1 MSGNIQKLPI
11 LPMRTMIV
19 FPHCVEMMQ
28 ISRPRSLRLLKE
40 LTESR
45 DPIAMVPLRNGGDQ
59 VNSVDDL
66 CDIGV
71 LARPL
76 VIQPSK
82 DETLSVTFEATRRL
96 ALERLI
102 SDDPYLVG
110 EFSEIE
116 EESVSSAIEKTA
128 QKVYS
133 YAVRLLHSDSHYTP
147 EIYEIFKANRDDLSR
162 FVDVVSHHLHFSFE
176 AKRELLIGKSLRE
189 RMICLLDFLSEECQR
204 LELEDELKIKVED
217 AINKSQREFFLRA
230 KLKEIRRELG
240 EDYEDDNAAASYR
253 KRISVLSDLP
263 IEVKEQLL
271 LETERLKILSTA
283 SAEYGSIKRYLDWL
297 LAIPWTHIRSDK
309 KDLNAVEKIIDR
321 NFFGG
326 DDIKER
332 ITEYLATRQLSE
344 EVSAPVLC
352 MCGPLGTGKA
362 SLAGSIATAL
372 DRELVRFSVA
382 GFSSVAELRGEPH
395 TLEGAMPGKIVRSLI
410 DTDCMNPVF
419 LIEDLDKLAGD
430 EGRVA
435 IALAFLD
442 LIDPRQNRRYF
453 DDYVSLPID
462 LSRVIFIFSMH
473 SAELVPDSLLERM
486 EVIEFSGY
494 VDREKIAIAEKHLV
508 PSLLAKHGIEPLELK
523 ISTGALRN
531 LIRSYTM
538 EAGLSQVKARIESL
552 CRKYSKAK
560 ATASKPVK
568 WVVTEDN
575 LEKYFGPPIFIP
587 ETAESQPEI
596 GVAAGV
602 AWTGAGGDIMM
613 IEGLK
618 MRGSGGV
625 VCTGSLGDVM
635 RESVQAAHSFVRS
648 KADLLQIP
656 YDDFA
661 HYDIHIHFP
670 QGAIPKDGPSAGVT
684 ISLVMASVMS
694 DRPIRNDIAM
704 TGEVS
709 LRGKVLAV
717 SGIKEK
723 VAAAHRA
730 GIFKIVLPAQNKKD
744 VKHLPRE
751 LREQMEFIYI
761 ERTDELFEIAL
772 LDYEPGSE
780 TLQDLMMMELRR
792 QAADEESLPQKSK
805 VKRSAKRRKSGSD
818 DGTPDSKKPSRNKGK
833 TKRKRNK

>member
-1 MSGNIQKLPI
+1 MSKKERKLPI
-11 LPMRTMIV
+11 LPMRTTIV
-19 FPHCVEMMQ
+19 FPSCVETMQ
-28 ISRPRSLRLLKE
+28 ISRPRSLRMMKE
-40 LTESR
+40 LEKSH
-45 DPIAMVPLRNGGDQ
+45 DLIAMVPLQPGVEDIR
-59 VNSVDDL
+59 SSDDL
-66 CDIGV
+66 CQIGV

-76 VIQPSK
+76 VIQPSR
-82 DETLSVTFEATRRL
+82 DETYSVTFEASRRL
-96 ALERLI
+96 VLKSIVSEQ
-102 SDDPYLVG
+102 PFYVG
-110 EFSEIE
+110 IFE
-116 EESVSSAIEKTA
+116 EVEVDGSATGLEKTV
-128 QKVYS
+128 QKVYN
-133 YAVRLLHSDSHYTP
+133 YAVRLLNSDSHYSP
-147 EIYEIFKANRDDLSR
+147 EIYEILKSNRDEVVR

-176 AKRELLIGKSLRE
+176 AKRELLIAKTLKE
-189 RMICLLDFLSEECQR
+189 RIFHLLDFLSEECQR
-204 LELEDELKIKVED
+204 LEIEDELKIKVED
-217 AINKSQREFFLRA
+217 AINRSQREFFLRA

-240 EDYEDDNAAASYR
+240 EDFEEDNAAASYR
-253 KRISVLSDLP
+253 KRIALLKDLP
-263 IEVKEQLL
+263 VEVKEQLF

-297 LAIPWTHIRSDK
+297 LAIPWNNIRSDK
-309 KDLNAVEKIIDR
+309 KNLVDVENIIEK

-326 DDIKER
+326 DDIKEG

-352 MCGPLGTGKA
+352 LSGPSGTGKA
-362 SLAGSIATAL
+362 SLASSIATAL

-395 TLEGAMPGKIVRSLI
+395 TLEGAMPGKIIRSLI
-410 DTDCMNPVF
+410 DTGCMNPVF
-419 LIEDLDKLAGD
+419 LIEDLDKLAND
-430 EGRVA
+430 ESRVA

-442 LIDPRQNRRYF
+442 LIDPRQNRRYI
-453 DDYVSLPID
+453 DDYISLPID

-473 SAELVPDSLLERM
+473 STEMIPDSLLERM

-508 PSLLAKHGIEPLELK
+508 PSLLAKHGIEPNELK
-523 ISTGALRN
+523 VTAGALRN
-531 LIRSYTM
+531 LIRNYTM
-538 EAGLSQVKARIESL
+538 EAGLSQVKSRIESL

-560 ATASKPVK
+560 ATASKSVK

-661 HYDIHIHFP
+661 NYDIHIHFP

-730 GIFKIVLPAQNKKD
+730 GIFKFVLPAQNKKD
-744 VKHLPRE
+744 IKHLPKD
-751 LREQMEFIYI
+751 LRDQMEFIYI
-761 ERTDELFEIAL
+761 ERTDELFEAAL
-772 LDYEPGSE
+772 LDYQPGSE

-792 QAADEESLPQKSK
+792 QASEEEQNESKQK
-805 VKRSAKRRKSGSD
+805 VKKSAKRRRT
-818 DGTPDSKKPSRNKGK
+818 GTDEEPARPKRSKKTPG
-833 TKRKRNK
+833 TQKRKRNK

>member
-1 MSGNIQKLPI
+1 
-11 LPMRTMIV
+11 MRTTIV
-19 FPHCVEMMQ
+19 FPNCVEMMQ
-28 ISRPRSLRLLKE
+28 VSRPRSLKLVKE
-40 LTESR
+40 LEKSH
-45 DPIAMVPLRNGGDQ
+45 DPIAMVPLQPGRDD
-59 VNSVDDL
+59 VLSIDDL
-66 CDIGV
+66 CRVGV

-76 VIQPSK
+76 VIQLSK
-82 DETLSVTFEATRRL
+82 DDTYSVTFEAARRL
-96 ALERLI
+96 SLESLI
-102 SDDPYLVG
+102 SDEPYFMG
-110 EFSEIE
+110 EFSEVE
-116 EESVSSAIEKTA
+116 EENESSGLERTA
-128 QKVYS
+128 QKVQS
-133 YAVRLLHSDSHYTP
+133 YAVRLLNADSHYSP
-147 EIYEIFKANRDDLSR
+147 EVYEILKANRDDISR
-162 FVDVVSHHLHFSFE
+162 FVDVVSHHLHFSFDE
-176 AKRELLIGKSLRE
+176 KRELLIGKSTKE
-189 RMICLLDFLSEECQR
+189 RIFRLLDLLSEKCQR
-204 LELEDELKIKVED
+204 FELEDELKIKVED

-240 EDYEDDNAAASYR
+240 EEHEHDNASASYR
-253 KRISVLSDLP
+253 KRISLLTDLP
-263 IEVKEQLL
+263 LEVKEQLF

-297 LAIPWTHIRSDK
+297 LAIPWTNVRSDK
-309 KDLNAVEKIIDR
+309 QDLVEVEKIIDKS
-321 NFFGG
+321 FFGG

-352 MCGPLGTGKA
+352 LSGPSGTGKA
-362 SLAGSIATAL
+362 SLANSIATAL

-419 LIEDLDKLAGD
+419 LIEDLDKLAND

-442 LIDPRQNRRYF
+442 LIDPRQNRRYI
-453 DDYVSLPID
+453 DDYISLPID

-473 SAELVPDSLLERM
+473 STEMIPDSLIERM

-508 PSLLAKHGIEPLELK
+508 PSLLAKHGIESAELK
-523 ISTGALRN
+523 ITSGALGS

-560 ATASKPVK
+560 ATAAKAVK

-709 LRGKVLAV
+709 LRGKVIGV

-730 GIFKIVLPAQNKKD
+730 GIFKFVLPAQNKKD
-744 VKHLPRE
+744 VKHLPKE
-751 LREQMEFIYI
+751 LREQMEFIFI

-772 LDYEPGSE
+772 LEYEPGSE

-792 QAADEESLPQKSK
+792 QAADEDQPDPNARDDSK
-805 VKRSAKRRKSGSD
+805 VRRTARRRNAGSD
-818 DGTPDSKKPSRNKGK
+818 EESPKRKKSTKKPGK
-833 TKRKRNK
+833 SPGNSKRKRKK

>member
-1 MSGNIQKLPI
+1 
-11 LPMRTMIV
+11 MRTTIV
-19 FPHCVEMMQ
+19 FPSCVEMMQ

-40 LTESR
+40 LERSR
-45 DPIAMVPLRNGGDQ
+45 DLVAMVPLQSGSEDVR
-59 VNSVDDL
+59 SIDDL
-66 CDIGV
+66 CRIGV

-82 DETLSVTFEATRRL
+82 DETYSVTFEATGRL
-96 ALERLI
+96 NLKALI
-102 SDDPYLVG
+102 SDEPYLVG
-110 EFSEIE
+110 EF
-116 EESVSSAIEKTA
+116 EESDLDTDTAGLEKTVK
-128 QKVYS
+128 KVYS
-133 YAVRLLHSDSHYTP
+133 YAVRLLSADSHYSP
-147 EIYEIFKANRDDLSR
+147 EIYEIFKANRDDVVR
-162 FVDVVSHHLHFSFE
+162 FVDVVSHHLHFSFDS
-176 AKRELLIGKSLRE
+176 KRELLTAKSLKE
-189 RMICLLDFLSEECQR
+189 RVFHLLDLLSEECQR
-204 LELEDELKIKVED
+204 LEIEDELKIKVED

-253 KRISVLSDLP
+253 KRIGHLKDLP
-263 IEVKEQLL
+263 VEVKEQLF

-297 LAIPWTHIRSDK
+297 LAIPWNNIRSDK
-309 KDLNAVEKIIDR
+309 KNLIEVEKIIDK

-326 DDIKER
+326 DDIKEG

-352 MCGPLGTGKA
+352 LSGPSGTGKA

-410 DTDCMNPVF
+410 DTNCMNPVF
-419 LIEDLDKLAGD
+419 LIEDLDKLAYD
-430 EGRVA
+430 EGRLA

-453 DDYVSLPID
+453 DDYVSLPIN

-473 SAELVPDSLLERM
+473 STEMVPDSLLERM

-494 VDREKIAIAEKHLV
+494 VDREKIAIAEKYLV
-508 PSLLAKHGIEPLELK
+508 PSLIGRHGIASSELK
-523 ISTGALRN
+523 LTSGALRN
-531 LIRSYTM
+531 LIRNYTM
-538 EAGLSQVKARIESL
+538 EAGLSQVKAKIESL
-552 CRKYSKAK
+552 CRKFSKAK
-560 ATASKPVK
+560 ATATKPVK

-618 MRGSGGV
+618 MRGPGGV

-661 HYDIHIHFP
+661 NYDIHIHFP

-730 GIFKIVLPAQNKKD
+730 GIFRIVLPAQNKKD
-744 VKHLPRE
+744 VKHLPKD

-792 QAADEESLPQKSK
+792 QAAEEELTESKSK
-805 VKRSAKRRKSGSD
+805 VRRTAKQRNVGTEEEPPKSRRS
-818 DGTPDSKKPSRNKGK
+818 SKKPASS
-833 TKRKRNK
+833 KRKRKK